1 MPKKKE
7 TGSKKQIQEWKR
19 KAEKWDALNE
29 EICKY
34 YFDKDG
40 NELQEG
46 EEGGDLIDI
55 GEAAARAFGYM

>member
-7 TGSKKQIQEWKR
+7 TYTDKQIQEWKV
-19 KAEKWDALNE
+19 KAEKWDALQKK
-29 EICKY
+29 IDKY
-34 YFDKDG
+34 YFDADG
-40 NELQEG
+40 NELPEG